1 MQTVFS
7 FFRLTLL
14 GMGLQKTKIKMNTKW
29 LSLAAIAP
37 ALIMMKH
44 VSFSPNLYTTSVT
57 VLHVMFLVTF
67 KREGHPVWTNWPT
80 CLQVDLQKKKK
91 TQRRYAKISTN
102 RKLLTY
108 VDCRVPRI

>member
-29 LSLAAIAP
+29 LSLAAIVP

-44 VSFSPNLYTTSVT
+44 VSFSPNLYNTALT
-57 VLHVMFLVTF
+57 VLRNVSRDLEPNSKEMILTDYFTRIYRKWFFNLLLC
-67 KREGHPVWTNWPT
+67 
-80 CLQVDLQKKKK
+80 CLIVD
-91 TQRRYAKISTN
+91 
-102 RKLLTY
+102 
-108 VDCRVPRI
+108 